1 MSCFDK
7 KAYKYLKQ
15 AAKRARNVHVVS
27 DPCYLDGAVGVSIA
41 YRPSIENT
49 NCRMLDVAV
58 SYCSPEDKYKR
69 KHGKY
74 QALKRLAAGE
84 VVKMPHAQLLLN
96 DGPEAVNE
104 VLIAAFTV
112 DY

>member
-7 KAYKYLKQ
+7 EQYQYLKR
-15 AAKRARNVHVVS
+15 AAKLAGDVHVIS
-27 DPCYLDGAVGVSIA
+27 DPCYLDEARGVSIA

-58 SYCSPEDKYKR
+58 SYCSPEDEYKR

-74 QALKRLAAGE
+74 QALRKLAQGE
-84 VVKMPHAQLLLN
+84 VVKLPLAQTLRN
-96 DGPEAVNE
+96 EGPEVVNE
-104 VLIAAFTV
+104 LLMNSFLMR
-112 DY
+112 